1 MKLDVAPVVLALY
14 TVDGTANINGAA
26 LHPRLLAK
34 LGAPAVPIG
43 EARRIR
49 SATKVF
55 LRIFVY
61 SLTFAFERCT
71 NCSTNSIGVA

>member
-1 MKLDVAPVVLALY
+1 MAQLILM
-14 TVDGTANINGAA
+14 A
-26 LHPRLLAK
+26 LHYTLHLLPK
-34 LGAPAVPIG
+34 LGAPSVPLG

-61 SLTFAFERCT
+61 SLRFAFAR
-71 NCSTNSIGVA
+71 IAVPIALV